1 MKRKFLGFLGGENN
15 FLKRREVVM
24 EIIHSPNMPVVIRVL
39 GELRIFD
46 GSQY

>member
-1 MKRKFLGFLGGENN
+1 MKRKFLGFGGNN
-15 FLKRREVVM
+15 FLKRREEVM

-39 GELRIFD
+39 GKLRIFD